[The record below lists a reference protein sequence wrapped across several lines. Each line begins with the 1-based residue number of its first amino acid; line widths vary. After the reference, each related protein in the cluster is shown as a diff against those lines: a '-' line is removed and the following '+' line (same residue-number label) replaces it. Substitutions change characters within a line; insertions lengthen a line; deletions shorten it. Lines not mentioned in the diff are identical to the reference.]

1 VRVTGIEHMNRH
13 LTLIGAASSL
23 GIKPYDDGTIRHLD
37 RAPATLRQ
45 LGLGDAL
52 VARDAGDV
60 LPEPYRDFIRPPGG
74 VRNEPEVVRYSTL
87 LAERV
92 AMVLSEGGFP
102 IVIGGDCS
110 NVLGSL
116 LGARRA
122 GKQRV
127 GLVYIDAHADFATPA
142 DSATGSAAS
151 MDLALATGRGKSPL
165 ATLAAERPLVQ
176 AADIVLVG
184 RRDDADGL
192 SYGHAALAA
201 SEILDLPM
209 PLDAEGLGALAAQM
223 LARVA
228 AAGVDGF
235 WIHVDADVLSPGVMI
250 AVDSPE
256 PGGPDIEQLAALL
269 VPLLASPR
277 AIGLQLTIYDPA
289 LDPGLDCGRRL
300 VSLLRSAF
308 AGRMMVVSR

>member
-1 VRVTGIEHMNRH
+1 MNRH
-13 LTLIGAASSL
+13 LTLIGAASSI
-23 GIKPYDDGTIRHLD
+23 GIKPYADGTVRHVD

-45 LGLGDAL
+45 LGLGAAL
-52 VARDAGDV
+52 GARDAGDV

-74 VRNEPEVVRYSTL
+74 VRNEPEVVRYSYL

-116 LGARRA
+116 VGARRA
-122 GKQRV
+122 GKHRV
-127 GLVYIDAHADFATPA
+127 GLAYIDAHADFATPA

-151 MDLALATGRGKSPL
+151 MDLALATGRGNSPL
-165 ATLAAERPLVQ
+165 AALDAERPLVQ

-192 SYGHAALAA
+192 SYGHEALAA

-209 PLDAEGLGALAAQM
+209 PLDAEGLDALAVQM

-228 AAGVDGF
+228 APGVDGF
-235 WIHVDADVLSPGVMI
+235 WIHVDADVLSPEMMI

-269 VPLLASPR
+269 VPLVASPK
-277 AIGLQLTIYDPA
+277 AIGLELTIYDPA

-300 VSLLRSAF
+300 VTLLGSAF
-308 AGRMMVVSR
+308 APRPVVVSR

>member
-1 VRVTGIEHMNRH
+1 MNRH
-13 LTLIGAASSL
+13 LTLIGAASSI
-23 GIKPYDDGTIRHLD
+23 GIKPYADGTIRHVD

-60 LPEPYRDFIRPPGG
+60 LPEPYRDFIHPPEG
-74 VRNEPEVVRYSTL
+74 VRNEPEVVRYSYL

-122 GKQRV
+122 GKHRV
-127 GLVYIDAHADFATPA
+127 GLAYIDAHADFATPA

-165 ATLAAERPLVQ
+165 ATLDADRPLVQ
-176 AADIVLVG
+176 AVDIVLVG

-192 SYGHAALAA
+192 SYGHEALAA

-209 PLDAEGLGALAAQM
+209 PFDAEGLGALAAQM

-228 AAGVDGF
+228 APGVDGF
-235 WIHVDADVLSPGVMI
+235 WIHVDADVLSPETMI

-269 VPLLASPR
+269 VPLVASPK

-308 AGRMMVVSR
+308 AGRMVVVSR

>member
-1 VRVTGIEHMNRH
+1 MNRH
-13 LTLIGAASSL
+13 LTLIGAASSI
-23 GIKPYDDGTIRHLD
+23 GIKPYADGTIRHVD

-45 LGLGDAL
+45 LGLGAAL
-52 VARDAGDV
+52 GARDAGDV

-74 VRNEPEVVRYSTL
+74 VRNEPEVVRYWYL

-116 LGARRA
+116 VGARRA
-122 GKQRV
+122 GKHRV
-127 GLVYIDAHADFATPA
+127 GLAYIDAHADFATPA

-151 MDLALATGRGKSPL
+151 MDLALATGRGNSPL
-165 ATLAAERPLVQ
+165 ATLDAERPLVQ

-192 SYGHAALAA
+192 SYGHEALAA

-209 PLDAEGLGALAAQM
+209 PLDAEGLGALAVQM

-228 AAGVDGF
+228 APGVDGF
-235 WIHVDADVLSPGVMI
+235 WIHVDADVLSPEIMI

-269 VPLLASPR
+269 VPLVASPK

-308 AGRMMVVSR
+308 AGRLVVVSR

>member
-1 VRVTGIEHMNRH
+1 MNRH
-13 LTLIGAASSL
+13 LTLIGAASSI
-23 GIKPYDDGTIRHLD
+23 GIKPYADGTIRHVD

-74 VRNEPEVVRYSTL
+74 VRNEPEVVRYWYL

-116 LGARRA
+116 VGARRA
-122 GKQRV
+122 GKHRV
-127 GLVYIDAHADFATPA
+127 GLAYIDAHADFATPA

-165 ATLAAERPLVQ
+165 ATLDAERPLVQ

-192 SYGHAALAA
+192 SYGHEALAA

-228 AAGVDGF
+228 APGVDGF
-235 WIHVDADVLSPGVMI
+235 WIHVDADVLSPEIMI

-269 VPLLASPR
+269 VPLVASPK

-308 AGRMMVVSR
+308 AGRMVVVSR

>member
-1 VRVTGIEHMNRH
+1 MNRH
-13 LTLIGAASSL
+13 LTLIGAASSI
-23 GIKPYDDGTIRHLD
+23 GIKPYDDGTMRHLD

-127 GLVYIDAHADFATPA
+127 GLAYIDAHADFATPA

-165 ATLAAERPLVQ
+165 ATLDAERPLVQ

-192 SYGHAALAA
+192 SYGHEALAA

-223 LARVA
+223 LARIA
-228 AAGVDGF
+228 APGVDGF
-235 WIHVDADVLSPGVMI
+235 WIHVDADVLSPEVMI

>member
-1 VRVTGIEHMNRH
+1 
-13 LTLIGAASSL
+13 
-23 GIKPYDDGTIRHLD
+23 
-37 RAPATLRQ
+37 
-45 LGLGDAL
+45 
-52 VARDAGDV
+52 
-60 LPEPYRDFIRPPGG
+60 
-74 VRNEPEVVRYSTL
+74 
-87 LAERV
+87 
-92 AMVLSEGGFP
+92 MVLSEGGFP

-116 LGARRA
+116 VGARRA
-122 GKQRV
+122 GKHRV
-127 GLVYIDAHADFATPA
+127 GLAYIDAHADFATPA

-165 ATLAAERPLVQ
+165 ATLDAERPLVQ

-192 SYGHAALAA
+192 SYGHEALAA

-228 AAGVDGF
+228 APGVDGF
-235 WIHVDADVLSPGVMI
+235 WIHVDADVLSPEIMI

-269 VPLLASPR
+269 VPLVASPK

-308 AGRMMVVSR
+308 AGRMVVVSR

>member
-1 VRVTGIEHMNRH
+1 MNRH
-13 LTLIGAASSL
+13 LTLIGAASSI
-23 GIKPYDDGTIRHLD
+23 GIKPYDDGTMRHLD

-102 IVIGGDCS
+102 LVIGGDCS

-127 GLVYIDAHADFATPA
+127 GLAYIDAHADFATPA

-165 ATLAAERPLVQ
+165 ATLDAERPLVQ

-192 SYGHAALAA
+192 SYGHEALAA

-223 LARVA
+223 LARIA
-228 AAGVDGF
+228 APGVDGF
-235 WIHVDADVLSPGVMI
+235 WIHVDADVLSPEVMI